1 MIQGTL
7 DLYKRFQ
14 HSASNDYVACGLL
27 VAHALLQREQKQE
40 AHSSVLT
47 VPEAALEMRI
57 SEKKVYQLVKAG
69 DIPHCYIG
77 TLIRI
82 PRQGLADFLSAQTSS
97 ERLDTPHGSSTL
109 RLKV

>member
-7 DLYKRFQ
+7 DLYKRFR

-27 VAHALLQREQKQE
+27 VAHALLQRGQKQE